1 MNTTEPKVQIP
12 PSRKFIDLPLSNG
25 FNTCFAA
32 QPLPDAGPATRPG
45 ASSFLSLGLW
55 VQLLALGRVGEG
67 ELVDF
72 LVSENKKIKTYTV
85 NTKEPN
91 KAFGLKVTL
100 KKW

>member
-1 MNTTEPKVQIP
+1 M
-12 PSRKFIDLPLSNG
+12 
-25 FNTCFAA
+25 
-32 QPLPDAGPATRPG
+32 
-45 ASSFLSLGLW
+45 
-55 VQLLALGRVGEG
+55 ALGRVGEG

-100 KKW
+100 KKATKPPQLRKSTFKFTITLTLITLKLKMNESDTTKIDTTE